1 MLDILTLT
9 LNDALLVSGQLWFV
23 LALVAYQWVDYEK
36 IINFF
41 LTTGQSLTGAKQE
54 RKRQT
59 GEAKDT
65 TVQVSLKHNV
75 CEECNND

>member
-9 LNDALLVSGQLWFV
+9 LNDALLVSGQLWFI

-41 LTTGQSLTGAKQE
+41 LTTGQSLTSTKKE

-75 CEECNND
+75 HEDHND

>member
-23 LALVAYQWVDYEK
+23 LALMAYQWVDYEK
-36 IINFF
+36 IVNFF
-41 LTTGQSLTGAKQE
+41 LTTGQSLTSTNQE

-65 TVQVSLKHNV
+65 IVQVNLRHNV
-75 CEECNND
+75 HEDRND

>member
-1 MLDILTLT
+1 MLEILTLT

-23 LALVAYQWVDYEK
+23 LALVAYQWVNYEK

-65 TVQVSLKHNV
+65 TVQVSLKHHDSKDR
-75 CEECNND
+75 ND